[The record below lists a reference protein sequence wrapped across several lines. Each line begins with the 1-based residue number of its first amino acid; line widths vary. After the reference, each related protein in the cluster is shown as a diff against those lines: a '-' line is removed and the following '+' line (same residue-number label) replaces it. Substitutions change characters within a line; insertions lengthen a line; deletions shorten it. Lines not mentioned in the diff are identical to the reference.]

1 MTYDFLTVLK
11 LILMTLIPV
20 IVCIIIYLID
30 KKTKFGNIKYIHK
43 QVIIGLLFGGLA
55 VLATVCG
62 LPLEDGAILNV
73 RNSAPLIAGLVF
85 GGTSGIIAGIIG
97 GIYRFVA
104 TYWGAGA
111 FSQVACSISC
121 ILAGLFAAF
130 CHKFV
135 FEDKRTNFI
144 NGFIIAATTEVF
156 HMLLVFITNM
166 NDVNTA
172 YEVVATCSV
181 PMIVCNS
188 CAVMISLIT
197 ISILNKESFF
207 PKKGKKKIAQIFQY
221 ILAISVVIAFV
232 ASTIFTYRLQ
242 TTIAD
247 SQADSL
253 LALNLDDVENS
264 IESASNEKL
273 LKTTKT
279 ISLEVSIDS
288 TNEYL
293 KYLASKNSV
302 SEINIINSEGI
313 IVRSSNEEFLNYDMS
328 SGEQSK
334 EFLCLL
340 DGNTTYYV
348 QKYQPTSSN
357 SSVYMKYAG
366 VIFKDGF
373 VQVGYNATQFQSDL
387 YEQISWSVKNR
398 HIGQNGGI
406 IVCDE
411 KGIIIFDNSTGHTG
425 EAISDVESNTDTKT
439 LAEGKRFST
448 KIGDIECYCMYVYS
462 EGFYLIAYLPR
473 SEVMFS
479 RNIAFSILAF
489 MEIIVF
495 AALFIHMYILL
506 RKLIVDNIHKINYS
520 LEKISNGDL
529 TTNVDVRD
537 NEEFSSLSD
546 DINSTVKTLKRYI
559 SDADSRI
566 DKELEFARQIQKS
579 SLPSVFPPYPER
591 KDFDIFASMDTAK
604 EVGGD
609 FYDFYMTDKNH
620 VVFLVADVSGK
631 GIPASLFMM
640 KAKTLIKNLAESG
653 RNVADVF
660 TEANRILSENNEAEM
675 FVTAWMGILD
685 LTNGVLQYA
694 NAGHNPPLLARNEGE
709 FEYLKCKPNFIL
721 AGMDD
726 TVYRINEIQLYPTD
740 RLFIYTD
747 GITEANDIYSNF
759 YGEDRLKRI
768 LNKKYLKN
776 PKDICKAVK
785 DDVSKFVGNAVQSD
799 DITMLCFRLDHIRT
813 RHELTIKPNKDSL
826 ETVLGYVEDR
836 METFKISPTLASKAQ
851 IAADEIW
858 SNFVN
863 YSSSDKAKLYV
874 GRKDGMLVLTFYN
887 NGIEFDPTEKEDPDT
902 NASLEE
908 RQIGGLGIFIVKKM
922 ADIFNYEYK
931 DGQNIITVAY
941 DMKED
946 K

>member
-1 MTYDFLTVLK
+1 MNFDFLTVFK
-11 LILMTLIPV
+11 LIVMTVIPV
-20 IVCIIIYLID
+20 LVCVIVYLLD
-30 KKTKFGNIKYIHK
+30 KNTKLKDIKYVHK
-43 QVIIGLLFGGLA
+43 QIIIGLIFGGLSI
-55 VLATVCG
+55 LATVFG
-62 LPLEDGAILNV
+62 IPIDGAILNV
-73 RNSAPLIAGLVF
+73 RNSAPLIASLVF
-85 GGTSGIIAGIIG
+85 GGLSGIIAGIIG

-111 FSQVACSISC
+111 FSQIACSISC
-121 ILAGLFAAF
+121 ILAGVFGAF
-130 CHKFV
+130 CRKYV
-135 FEDKRTNFI
+135 FENKKTTWID
-144 NGFIIAATTEVF
+144 GFIIASTTEVF
-156 HMLLVFITNM
+156 HMLLIFVTNLD
-166 NDVNTA
+166 DVYQA
-172 YEVVATCSV
+172 YRVVSTCSIS
-181 PMIVCNS
+181 MIVCNS
-188 CAVMISLIT
+188 LSVTLSLIT
-197 ISILNKESFF
+197 ISLLNRESFI
-207 PKKGKKKIAQIFQY
+207 PKKGKKQISQIFQY
-221 ILAISVVIAFV
+221 ILAVSVVVAFI

-247 SQADSL
+247 TEADNL
-253 LALNLDDVENS
+253 LTLNLNDVETS
-264 IESASNEKL
+264 VEQASDEKL
-273 LKTTKT
+273 LKATKT
-279 ISLEVSIDS
+279 ISTEVTIDS
-288 TNEYL
+288 SNEYL
-293 KYLASKNSV
+293 KILAETSGV
-302 SEINIINSEGI
+302 SEINIINKEGK
-313 IVRSSNEEFLNYDMS
+313 IVSSSNEEFINYDMA

-340 DGNTTYYV
+340 DGSTIYYV
-348 QKYQPTSSN
+348 QKYQATSSN
-357 SSVYMKYAG
+357 PDVYMKYAG
-366 VIFKDGF
+366 VVFSDGF

-387 YEQISWSVKNR
+387 YDQISWSVKNR
-398 HIGQNGGI
+398 HIGQTGGI
-406 IVCDE
+406 IVCNE
-411 KGIIIFDNSTGHTG
+411 EGIIIFDNSTGHNG
-425 EAISDVESNTDTKT
+425 ESIEKVKDDSGNIIGEKI
-439 LAEGKRFST
+439 RFT
-448 KIGDIECYCMYVYS
+448 NKIGDIDCYCMYVS
-462 EGFYLIAYLPR
+462 TEGFYIISYLPR

-479 RNIAFSILAF
+479 RNIAFTILAF

-506 RKLIVDNIHKINYS
+506 RKLIIDNIHKINYS

-529 TTNVDVRD
+529 TTNVEVRD

-546 DINSTVKTLKRYI
+546 DINSTVKTLKKYI

-566 DKELEFARQIQKS
+566 DKELEFARQIQMS

-653 RNVADVF
+653 RNVAEVF
-660 TEANRILSENNEAEM
+660 TEANRILSENNDAEM

-785 DDVSKFVGNAVQSD
+785 DDVSKFVGNAIQSD

-813 RHELTIKPNKDSL
+813 RHELTIKPNKDSI
-826 ETVLGYVEDR
+826 ETVLAYVEDR

-874 GRKDGMLVLTFYN
+874 GRKDGMLILTFYN
-887 NGIEFDPTEKEDPDT
+887 NGIKFDPTAKEDPDT